1 MTLFNSIYGGLTRH
15 WYPLTN
21 KFREMEFDVFEKLS
35 ELETEIHI
43 LKKELEEK
51 DAFIQN
57 LMDKN
62 TDLERRLLSLDQN
75 SVTGENNLSRVK
87 EIAPNGSNTTDSKT
101 YGASIANMLKETSEA
116 VVRNTGYTF
125 DERTGLYYDHKS
137 GYYYDPEN
145 QLFYEPKTGTYYKY
159 NSETGEY
166 TNYTASEDD
175 AMNSKFKEFSHPVY
189 AHLLKKMQQRHKAEK
204 ENDYGYLS
212 KTVSRQSRSTS
223 SDIGHRRR
231 RRSRSHS
238 GSQYC
243 RSYYKHRCESPSF
256 HRHTRRR
263 QKSYRYSHR
272 SGSSRSDESRYKRSK
287 HRRRKHSHRHRHRSS
302 STTGSVCS
310 YKSRNLTHSKKK
322 RKRKNRSPTD
332 SSSSTTSSSNPL
344 KQKPKSLI
352 KEEVI
357 TSFTGDPVVY
367 PPCVR
372 LMVLA
377 SQYAQTGQLFIITS
391 QESTEGKGC
400 IGKSSHLCPYAH
412 LTNDPE
418 ISEVSKIINH
428 KK

>member
-1 MTLFNSIYGGLTRH
+1 
-15 WYPLTN
+15 
-21 KFREMEFDVFEKLS
+21 MEFDVFEKLS

-87 EIAPNGSNTTDSKT
+87 EVAPNGSNTTDSKT

-204 ENDYGYLS
+204 ENDHGYLS
-212 KTVSRQSRSTS
+212 KTVSRHSRSTS

-238 GSQYC
+238 GSRYC

-256 HRHTRRR
+256 HGHTRRR

-287 HRRRKHSHRHRHRSS
+287 HRRRKHSHRRRHRSS

-310 YKSRNLTHSKKK
+310 YKSR
-322 RKRKNRSPTD
+322 
-332 SSSSTTSSSNPL
+332 
-344 KQKPKSLI
+344 
-352 KEEVI
+352 
-357 TSFTGDPVVY
+357 
-367 PPCVR
+367 
-372 LMVLA
+372 
-377 SQYAQTGQLFIITS
+377 
-391 QESTEGKGC
+391 
-400 IGKSSHLCPYAH
+400 
-412 LTNDPE
+412 
-418 ISEVSKIINH
+418 SEFF
-428 KK
+428 